1 MQNGV
6 SVIIHKSSIIQQ
18 GLKNIL
24 LSHNIGISEIMNTLP
39 DCAVFNNWNN
49 LLLLI
54 DNQYVEEIKK
64 HQKALK
70 KNENIIIGIS
80 ISADLNEFESYYD
93 DTIYINESPDTII
106 NKINYYFSEVSDTK
120 ADNQLSVREIEILT
134 MVAQGYSNKQIAVKL
149 FISIHTVI
157 THRKNITFK
166 LGIKSISGLT
176 LYAALNNMVDFH

>member
-1 MQNGV
+1 MQNGN
-6 SVIIHKSSIIQQ
+6 SVIIHNSPIIQQ

-24 LSHNIGISEIMNTLP
+24 LSRNIGISDVMNTLP
-39 DCAVFNNWNN
+39 DCTVFNDWKD

-54 DNQYVEEIKK
+54 DTQYTDEYKK
-64 HQKALK
+64 HGKVLK
-70 KNENIIIGIS
+70 KNGNIVIGIGIPCAFS
-80 ISADLNEFESYYD
+80 ELESYFD
-93 DTIYINESPDTII
+93 DIIYINDNLYTI
-106 NKINYYFSEVSDTK
+106 NDKINYFISKGIDTK
-120 ADNQLSVREIEILT
+120 SDNQLSVREIEVLT
-134 MVAQGYSNKQIAVKL
+134 MVAQGYSNKLIADQL